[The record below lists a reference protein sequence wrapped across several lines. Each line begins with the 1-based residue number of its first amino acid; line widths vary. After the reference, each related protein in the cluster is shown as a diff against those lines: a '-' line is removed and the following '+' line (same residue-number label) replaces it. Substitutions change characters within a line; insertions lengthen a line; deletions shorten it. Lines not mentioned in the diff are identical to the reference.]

1 MSEHRARI
9 EISRPAA
16 EVFAFLANPMNLPRW
31 QPSIRESFREGPEQF
46 RVIGGGIGAEGVART
61 VRFAV
66 EHDARRLSWATPTGV
81 GCAGDVAVEEH
92 QGGAA
97 VELALRLGA
106 RAERPEA
113 VAHWTGDAAVGL
125 DAALRA
131 SLEAVKRLCEGV
143 TQGVDLVSGG
153 MQSDPS
159 QAPLRDSRAYGTAA
173 TQNPT
178 TS

>member
-9 EISRPAA
+9 EISRPAE

-31 QPSIRESFREGPEQF
+31 QASIRESFRESGEQL
-46 RVIGGGIGAEGVART
+46 RVIGGGVGAEGMARH

-66 EHDARRLSWATPTGV
+66 EHDARRLSWATTTGI
-81 GCAGDVAVEEH
+81 GCAGDVAVEGAP
-92 QGGAA
+92 GGAA
-97 VELALRLGA
+97 VDLTLRLDS

-113 VAHWTGDAAVGL
+113 VAHWTGDPAMDLG
-125 DAALRA
+125 AALRA
-131 SLEAVKRLCEGV
+131 SLEAVKLACEAV
-143 TQGVDLVSGG
+143 TQDVELVSGG
-153 MQSDPS
+153 TQADPS
-159 QAPLRDSRAYGTAA
+159 RAPLRDSRAYGSTA